1 MKIAAVQL
9 RSGVNIRHN
18 LLAAEALIR
27 GAAGD
32 GASFVATPEMTHI
45 LQRSP
50 KRLFAAIK
58 PEAQDE
64 GVAFFSALAKEL
76 EIFLLIG
83 SLAILKS
90 EGRAA
95 NRSLLFGPDG
105 KILARYD
112 KIHLFDVSV
121 SRKETWKESA
131 VYDRGDAAVIE
142 QINGATLGLSICY
155 DLRFAKLYREYAKAG
170 AQILAV
176 PAAFTKPT
184 GEAHW
189 EALLRARAIETG
201 SFVIA
206 PAQGGLHED
215 GRTTYGHSLI
225 VGPWGDIRAELNND
239 EPGYIL
245 ADIDV
250 DDVAAARS
258 KIPAWQHDLHFR
270 SP

>member
-1 MKIAAVQL
+1 MKVAAIQL
-9 RSGVNIRHN
+9 CSGVDIDAN
-18 LLAAEALIR
+18 LEAAETLIR
-27 GAAGD
+27 AAAAQGAD
-32 GASFVATPEMTHI
+32 FIATPEMTHL

-58 PEAQDE
+58 PESEDK
-64 GVAFFSALAKEL
+64 GVRFFAALAQEL
-76 EIFLLIG
+76 GVSLLVG

-95 NRSLLFGPDG
+95 NRSFLFGTDG
-105 KILARYD
+105 QILARYD

-131 VYDRGDAAVIE
+131 VYDRGDRAVT
-142 QINGATLGLSICY
+142 ADVDVMKVGLSICY
-155 DLRFAKLYREYAKAG
+155 DVRFAALYRDYAAAG

-201 SFVIA
+201 SYVIA

-225 VGPWGDIRAELNND
+225 VDPWGAIIAQIRD
-239 EPGYIL
+239 DSPGYIL
-245 ADIDV
+245 ADIDLADV
-250 DDVAAARS
+250 DAARA
-258 KIPAWQHDLHFR
+258 KIPAWQHNPDYLR
-270 SP
+270 P

>member
-1 MKIAAVQL
+1 MKVAAVQL
-9 RSGVNIRHN
+9 CSGVDIDAN
-18 LLAAEALIR
+18 LFVAERLIR
-27 GAAGD
+27 AAAHD
-32 GASFVATPEMTHI
+32 GARFIATPEMTHI
-45 LQRSP
+45 VQRSP
-50 KRLFAAIK
+50 KRLFAALQ
-58 PEAQDE
+58 PQDRDK
-64 GVAFFSALAKEL
+64 GVRFFAALAKEL
-76 EIFLLIG
+76 GIHLLIG

-95 NRSLLFGPDG
+95 NRSFVFDPHGE
-105 KILARYD
+105 ILACYD

-131 VYDRGDAAVIE
+131 VYDRGEAAVIAD
-142 QINGATLGLSICY
+142 INGANLGLSICY
-155 DLRFAKLYREYAKAG
+155 DVRFAGLYRSYAEAG

-189 EALLRARAIETG
+189 KALLRARAIETG

-215 GRTTYGHSLI
+215 GRTTHGHSLI
-225 VGPWGDIRAELNND
+225 IGPWGEIVAEIENN

-250 DDVAAARS
+250 ADVVDARS
-258 KIPAWQHDLHFR
+258 KIPAWQHNPAYRL
-270 SP
+270 P